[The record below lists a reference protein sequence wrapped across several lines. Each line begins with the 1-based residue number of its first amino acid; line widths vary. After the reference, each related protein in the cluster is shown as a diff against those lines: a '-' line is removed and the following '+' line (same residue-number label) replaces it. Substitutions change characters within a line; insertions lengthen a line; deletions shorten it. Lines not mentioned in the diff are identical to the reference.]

1 MYIILMASWMIWIKV
16 QLPIQD
22 WKMSMFSLE
31 VPKDMRSFHTWVLQL
46 VYVYMLYIYNLII
59 MVDTDIK

>member
-1 MYIILMASWMIWIKV
+1 MDDLDQGSTPNPGLKNV
-16 QLPIQD
+16 NVP
-22 WKMSMFSLE
+22 FSLKE
-31 VPKDMRSFHTWVLQL
+31 PKDMRSFHTWVLQL